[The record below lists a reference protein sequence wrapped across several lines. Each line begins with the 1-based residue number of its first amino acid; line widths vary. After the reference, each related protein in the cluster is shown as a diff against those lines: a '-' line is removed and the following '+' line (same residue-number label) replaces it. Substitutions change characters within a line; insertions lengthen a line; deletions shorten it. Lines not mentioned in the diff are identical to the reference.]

1 MNIIVACGFGMET
14 ATKRELKRLGVDAP
28 ASDGRFEFEGTDKDI
43 VRLNLYLRTADRVLI
58 KLKSFRA
65 TTFDELYEG
74 IKEIP
79 WKEWISPDGF
89 IAVGAKSVKST
100 LFSLS
105 AIQSITKKAIVDRL
119 LACYPVLP
127 ESGARYS
134 VEVSILRDEVVV
146 SLDTSGMGLHKRGY
160 RKLVW
165 EAPIKETLA
174 SGIIELSGWREDRA
188 MIDTFCGSGT
198 FPIECCMRALNIPSG
213 YFRGFG
219 FENYF
224 FMDKSILDT
233 ERRLA
238 GEAIE
243 WDKKVRISG
252 FDIKRKAI
260 QIANHSAREIGLDKY
275 IHFEAS
281 DMRQVSSRYEG
292 GYIISNPP
300 YGERLMSHGEVKEL
314 YQDFGKLYKS
324 LDGWGASVITS
335 FPEFERYFGAR
346 SDRERK
352 VYNAKLLCR
361 IYSYFAKKAD
371 KQ

>member
-1 MNIIVACGFGMET
+1 MNISVACGFGMET
-14 ATKRELKRLGVDAP
+14 ATKRELKRLGIDAP
-28 ASDGRFEFEGTDKDI
+28 ALDGRFEFEGGEKD
-43 VRLNLYLRTADRVLI
+43 VARLNLYLRTADRVLI

-74 IKEIP
+74 IKEIA
-79 WKEWISPDGF
+79 WKEWISRDGF
-89 IAVGAKSVKST
+89 IAVGAKSVKSA

-119 LACYPVLP
+119 LQSYSVLP

-146 SLDTSGMGLHKRGY
+146 SLDTSGAGLHKRGY

-174 SGIIELSGWREDRA
+174 SGIIELSGWQEDRA
-188 MIDTFCGSGT
+188 MIDPFAGSGT
-198 FPIECCMRALNIPSG
+198 FAIECCMRALNIPSG
-213 YFRGFG
+213 YFRNFA

-224 FMDKSILDT
+224 FIDKSILDT
-233 ERRLA
+233 EKRLA
-238 GEAIE
+238 SEAIQ

-260 QIANHSAREIGLDKY
+260 QIANQSAKEIGVDKY
-275 IHFEAS
+275 IHFEVS

-292 GYIISNPP
+292 GYIITNPP
-300 YGERLMSHGEVKEL
+300 YGERLMSHAEVKEL
-314 YQDFGKLYKS
+314 YRDFGKLYKS
-324 LDGWGASVITS
+324 LDGWGANIITS
-335 FPEFERYFGAR
+335 FPEFERYFGAK
-346 SDRERK
+346 SDKERK

-361 IYSYFAKKAD
+361 IYSYFAKNPNRR
-371 KQ
+371 